1 MRVAAAICFGLL
13 VSVPAHAA
21 DGPVTLK
28 NLLLEQLKT
37 THDVKE
43 WFVPANIAVDGLTA
57 EQASWKDGS
66 GNHSIGQ
73 LAAHLVFWNQQ
84 QLSKL
89 KGEPP
94 PKYSGNNED
103 TFSTVDAATWSTT
116 VRQLDS
122 VMKEIEAQVEKA
134 DDKTLS
140 GWASAVAHIGTH
152 NAYHVGQILYIR
164 KMKGWWDSEKGVK

>member
-1 MRVAAAICFGLL
+1 MKLAVAFWIALL
-13 VSVPAHAA
+13 VSVPAFAA

-28 NLLLEQLKT
+28 SVLLEQLKT
-37 THDVKE
+37 THDVKH
-43 WFVPANIAVDGLTA
+43 WFVPANVAVEGLTA

-94 PKYSGNNED
+94 PKYSGNNQD
-103 TFSTVDAATWSTT
+103 TFDTFDTATWSTT
-116 VRQLDS
+116 VGQLDS
-122 VMKEIEAQVEKA
+122 VMKQIEALVDKA
-134 DDKTLS
+134 DDKTLA

-164 KMKGWWDSEKGVK
+164 KMKGWWDPEKGVK

>member
-1 MRVAAAICFGLL
+1 MKRPAAFCIALL
-13 VSVPAHAA
+13 VSVPALAA
-21 DGPVTLK
+21 DAPVTLK
-28 NLLLEQLKT
+28 RLLVEQLKT

-43 WFVPANIAVDGLTA
+43 WFVPANAAVEGLTA

-84 QLSKL
+84 QLSKM

-94 PKYSGNNED
+94 PKFSGNNED
-103 TFSTVDAATWSTT
+103 TFETFDAAAWSTT
-116 VRQLDS
+116 VKQLDS
-122 VMKEIEAQVEKA
+122 VMKEIEALVEKA
-134 DDKTLS
+134 DDNTIAAK
-140 GWASAVAHIGTH
+140 ASAIAHIGTH

-164 KMKGWWDSEKGVK
+164 KMKGWWDPEKGVK

>member
-1 MRVAAAICFGLL
+1 MRLAVAVCIGLL
-13 VSVPAHAA
+13 VAVPARAA
-21 DGPVTLK
+21 DQPVTLK
-28 NLLLEQLKT
+28 SILLEQLKT
-37 THDVKE
+37 THDVKD
-43 WFVPANIAVDGLTA
+43 WFVPANVAVEGLTA

-84 QLSKL
+84 QLSKM

-94 PKYSGNNED
+94 PKFSGNNQD
-103 TFSTVDAATWSTT
+103 TFDSFDAATWSTT

-122 VMKEIEAQVEKA
+122 VMKDIEALVEKA
-134 DDKTLS
+134 DDKALA

-152 NAYHVGQILYIR
+152 NAYHVGQILYVR